1 MIRIKKMS
9 KRIFLNMFIISSVV
23 IALTTIL
30 TVVIVYKSF
39 SNQNIAALKGELTAT
54 SSGVELNGVA
64 FLKSLSGKHRIT
76 LVDSSGKVLFD
87 NRNDINSLG
96 NHNDREE
103 IREAR
108 ENGTGYSERYS
119 DTLSRKTI
127 NVTKLLNN
135 GDVLRL
141 SEDMSTVWSTLM
153 DTIFP
158 MICVM
163 VFAILIAA
171 YMAGRVSKAVTT
183 PINQI
188 DLNEPDREKVYDE
201 IEPLIDKIIKQNN
214 QIDKQI
220 EQLNMEHEKQDNL
233 RRDFTANVSHEL
245 KTPLTSISGFA
256 EIIQNGMVKE
266 EDITRF
272 AGKIHSE
279 AQRLIILVGDIIK
292 LSQLDGKDIAV
303 KMEPIDLYETSQA
316 VMGHLEATAEKRNIK
331 MFLSG
336 KHLVITGAEQIIEEM
351 IFNLIDNAI
360 KYNKTGGKIYVNILK
375 NDDGINLS
383 VEDTGI
389 GIKDEDIG
397 RIFERFYRVDKARSR
412 ETGGTGLGLAIVRN
426 IILMHHGTIKVHSEE
441 NIGTTFTMRIPLNY
455 VENQQ

>member
-141 SEDMSTVWSTLM
+141 SKDMSTVWSTLM

-272 AGKIHSE
+272 AGKIYSE

-316 VMGHLEATAEKRNIK
+316 VMGHLEVAAEKRNIK

-336 KHLVITGAEQIIEEM
+336 KHLLITGAEQIIEEM

-397 RIFERFYRVDKARSR
+397 RIFERFYRADKSHSK
-412 ETGGTGLGLAIVRN
+412 EIGVTGLGLSIVKHGAN
-426 IILMHHGTIKVHSEE
+426 FHNAKVFVKSKYKEGTKITIL
-441 NIGTTFTMRIPLNY
+441 F
-455 VENQQ
+455 

>member
-141 SEDMSTVWSTLM
+141 SKDMSTVWSTLM

-272 AGKIHSE
+272 AGKIYSE

-303 KMEPIDLYETSQA
+303 KMESIDLYETSQA
-316 VMGHLEATAEKRNIK
+316 VMGHLEAAAEKRNIK

-397 RIFERFYRVDKARSR
+397 RIFERFYRADKSHSK
-412 ETGGTGLGLAIVRN
+412 EIGGTGLGLSIVKHGAN
-426 IILMHHGTIKVHSEE
+426 FHNAKVFVKSKYKEGTKITIL
-441 NIGTTFTMRIPLNY
+441 F
-455 VENQQ
+455 

>member
-64 FLKSLSGKHRIT
+64 FLKSLSVKHRIT

-141 SEDMSTVWSTLM
+141 SKDMSTVWSTLM

-188 DLNEPDREKVYDE
+188 DLNEPDREKIYDE

-316 VMGHLEATAEKRNIK
+316 VMGHLEAAAEKRNIK

-336 KHLVITGAEQIIEEM
+336 KHLVITRAEQIIEEM

-397 RIFERFYRVDKARSR
+397 RIFERFYRADKSHSK
-412 ETGGTGLGLAIVRN
+412 EIGGTGLGLSTVKHGANFHNAKVFVKSKYKEGTKIT
-426 IILMHHGTIKVHSEE
+426 IL
-441 NIGTTFTMRIPLNY
+441 F
-455 VENQQ
+455 

>member
-64 FLKSLSGKHRIT
+64 FLKSLSVKHRIT

-127 NVTKLLNN
+127 KVTKLLNN

-141 SEDMSTVWSTLM
+141 SKDMSTVWSTLM

-188 DLNEPDREKVYDE
+188 DLNEPDREKIYDE

-316 VMGHLEATAEKRNIK
+316 VMGHLEAAAEKRNIK

-397 RIFERFYRVDKARSR
+397 RIFERFYRADKSHSK
-412 ETGGTGLGLAIVRN
+412 EIGGTGLGLSIVKHGAN
-426 IILMHHGTIKVHSEE
+426 FHNAKVFVKSKYKEGTKITIL
-441 NIGTTFTMRIPLNY
+441 F
-455 VENQQ
+455 

>member
-39 SNQNIAALKGELTAT
+39 SNQNIAALRGELTAT

-96 NHNDREE
+96 NHNDRKE

-163 VFAILIAA
+163 VFSILIAA
-171 YMAGRVSKAVTT
+171 YMAGRVSKAATT

-303 KMEPIDLYETSQA
+303 KMEPIALYETSQA
-316 VMGHLEATAEKRNIK
+316 VMGHLEAAAEKRNIK

-397 RIFERFYRVDKARSR
+397 RIFERFYRADKSHSK
-412 ETGGTGLGLAIVRN
+412 EIGGTGLGLSIVKHGAN
-426 IILMHHGTIKVHSEE
+426 FHNAKVFVKSKYKEGTKITIL
-441 NIGTTFTMRIPLNY
+441 F
-455 VENQQ
+455 

>member
-30 TVVIVYKSF
+30 TAVIVYKSF

-158 MICVM
+158 MICVT

-316 VMGHLEATAEKRNIK
+316 VMGHLEAAAEKRNIK

-397 RIFERFYRVDKARSR
+397 RIFERFYRADKSHSK
-412 ETGGTGLGLAIVRN
+412 EIGGTGLGLSIVKHGAN
-426 IILMHHGTIKVHSEE
+426 FHNAKVFVKSKYKEGTKITIL
-441 NIGTTFTMRIPLNY
+441 F
-455 VENQQ
+455 

>member
-171 YMAGRVSKAVTT
+171 YMAGRVSKAATT

-316 VMGHLEATAEKRNIK
+316 VMGHLEAAAEKRSIK

-397 RIFERFYRVDKARSR
+397 RIFERFYRADKSHSK
-412 ETGGTGLGLAIVRN
+412 EIGGTGLGLSIVKHGAN
-426 IILMHHGTIKVHSEE
+426 FHNAKVFVKSKYGEGTKITIL
-441 NIGTTFTMRIPLNY
+441 F
-455 VENQQ
+455 

>member
-141 SEDMSTVWSTLM
+141 SKDMSTVWSTLM

-316 VMGHLEATAEKRNIK
+316 VMGHLEAAAEKRNIK

-397 RIFERFYRVDKARSR
+397 RIFERFYRADKSHSK
-412 ETGGTGLGLAIVRN
+412 EIGGTGLGLSIVKHGAN
-426 IILMHHGTIKVHSEE
+426 FHNAKVFVKSKYKEGTKITIL
-441 NIGTTFTMRIPLNY
+441 F
-455 VENQQ
+455 

>member
-171 YMAGRVSKAVTT
+171 YIAGRVSKAVTT

-316 VMGHLEATAEKRNIK
+316 VMGHLEAAAEKRNIK

-360 KYNKTGGKIYVNILK
+360 KYNKTGGKIYVNIFK

-397 RIFERFYRVDKARSR
+397 RIFERFYRADKSHSK
-412 ETGGTGLGLAIVRN
+412 EIGGTGLGLSIVKHGAN
-426 IILMHHGTIKVHSEE
+426 FHNAKVFVKSKYKEGTKITIL
-441 NIGTTFTMRIPLNY
+441 F
-455 VENQQ
+455 

>member
-64 FLKSLSGKHRIT
+64 FLKSLSVKHRIT

-141 SEDMSTVWSTLM
+141 SKDMSTVWSTLM

-188 DLNEPDREKVYDE
+188 DLNEPDREKIYDE

-316 VMGHLEATAEKRNIK
+316 VMGHLEAASEKRNIK

-397 RIFERFYRVDKARSR
+397 RIFERFYRADKSHSK
-412 ETGGTGLGLAIVRN
+412 EIGGTGLGLSIVKHGAN
-426 IILMHHGTIKVHSEE
+426 FHNAKVFVKSKYKEGTKITIL
-441 NIGTTFTMRIPLNY
+441 F
-455 VENQQ
+455 

>member
-135 GDVLRL
+135 GDILRL

-303 KMEPIDLYETSQA
+303 KMEPIDLYVTSQA
-316 VMGHLEATAEKRNIK
+316 VMGHLEAAAEKRNIK

-397 RIFERFYRVDKARSR
+397 RIFERFYRADKSHSK
-412 ETGGTGLGLAIVRN
+412 EIGGTGLGLSIVTHGAN
-426 IILMHHGTIKVHSEE
+426 FHNAKVFVKSKYKEGTKITIL
-441 NIGTTFTMRIPLNY
+441 F
-455 VENQQ
+455 

>member
-64 FLKSLSGKHRIT
+64 FLKSLSVKHRIT

-141 SEDMSTVWSTLM
+141 SKDMSTVWSTLM
-153 DTIFP
+153 DTLFP

-188 DLNEPDREKVYDE
+188 DLNEPDREKIYDE

-316 VMGHLEATAEKRNIK
+316 VMGHLEAAAEKRNIK

-397 RIFERFYRVDKARSR
+397 RIFERFYRADKSHSK
-412 ETGGTGLGLAIVRN
+412 EIGGTGLGLSIVKHGAN
-426 IILMHHGTIKVHSEE
+426 FHNAKVFVKSKYKEGTKITIL
-441 NIGTTFTMRIPLNY
+441 F
-455 VENQQ
+455 

>member
-119 DTLSRKTI
+119 DTLTRKTI

-316 VMGHLEATAEKRNIK
+316 VMGHLEAAAEKRNIK

-397 RIFERFYRVDKARSR
+397 RIFERFYRADKSHSK
-412 ETGGTGLGLAIVRN
+412 EIGGTGLGLSIVKHGAN
-426 IILMHHGTIKVHSEE
+426 FHNAKVFVKSKYKEGTKITIL
-441 NIGTTFTMRIPLNY
+441 F
-455 VENQQ
+455 

>member
-64 FLKSLSGKHRIT
+64 FLKSLSVKHRIT

-119 DTLSRKTI
+119 DTLSGKTI

-141 SEDMSTVWSTLM
+141 SKDMSTVWSTLM

-188 DLNEPDREKVYDE
+188 DLNEPDREKIYDE

-316 VMGHLEATAEKRNIK
+316 VMGHLEAAAEKRNIK

-397 RIFERFYRVDKARSR
+397 RIFERFYRADKSHSK
-412 ETGGTGLGLAIVRN
+412 EIGGTGLGLSIVKHGAN
-426 IILMHHGTIKVHSEE
+426 FHNAKVFVKSKYKEGTKITIL
-441 NIGTTFTMRIPLNY
+441 F
-455 VENQQ
+455 

>member
-30 TVVIVYKSF
+30 TLVIVYKSF

-64 FLKSLSGKHRIT
+64 FLKSLSVKHRIT

-141 SEDMSTVWSTLM
+141 SKDMSTVWSTLM

-188 DLNEPDREKVYDE
+188 DLNEPDREKIYDE

-316 VMGHLEATAEKRNIK
+316 VMGHLEAAAEKRNIK

-397 RIFERFYRVDKARSR
+397 RIFERFYRADKSHSK
-412 ETGGTGLGLAIVRN
+412 EIGGTGLGLSIVKHGAN
-426 IILMHHGTIKVHSEE
+426 FHNAKVFVKSKYKEGTKITIL
-441 NIGTTFTMRIPLNY
+441 F
-455 VENQQ
+455 

>member
-141 SEDMSTVWSTLM
+141 SKDMSTVWSTLM

-171 YMAGRVSKAVTT
+171 YMAGRVSRAVTT

-279 AQRLIILVGDIIK
+279 AQRLIILVCDIIK

-316 VMGHLEATAEKRNIK
+316 VMGHLEAAAEKRNIK

-360 KYNKTGGKIYVNILK
+360 KYNKTGGKIYVNIFK

-397 RIFERFYRVDKARSR
+397 RIFERFYRADKSHSK
-412 ETGGTGLGLAIVRN
+412 EIGGTGLGLSIVKHGAN
-426 IILMHHGTIKVHSEE
+426 FHNAKVFVKSKYKEGTKITIL
-441 NIGTTFTMRIPLNY
+441 F
-455 VENQQ
+455 

>member
-9 KRIFLNMFIISSVV
+9 KRIFLNMFIVSSVV

-141 SEDMSTVWSTLM
+141 SEDMYTVWSTLM

-316 VMGHLEATAEKRNIK
+316 VMGHLEAAAEKRNIK

-397 RIFERFYRVDKARSR
+397 RIFERFYRADKSHSK
-412 ETGGTGLGLAIVRN
+412 EIGGTGLGLSIVKHGAN
-426 IILMHHGTIKVHSEE
+426 FHNAKVFVKSKYKEGTKITIL
-441 NIGTTFTMRIPLNY
+441 F
-455 VENQQ
+455 

>member
-64 FLKSLSGKHRIT
+64 FLKSLSVKHRIT

-141 SEDMSTVWSTLM
+141 SKDMSTVWSTLM

-188 DLNEPDREKVYDE
+188 DLNEPDREKIYDE

-316 VMGHLEATAEKRNIK
+316 VMGHLEAAAEKRNIK

-397 RIFERFYRVDKARSR
+397 RIFERFYRADKSHSK
-412 ETGGTGLGLAIVRN
+412 EIGGTGLGLSIVKHGAN
-426 IILMHHGTIKVHSEE
+426 FDNAKVFVKSKYKEGTKITIL
-441 NIGTTFTMRIPLNY
+441 F
-455 VENQQ
+455 

>member
-1 MIRIKKMS
+1 M
-9 KRIFLNMFIISSVV
+9 
-23 IALTTIL
+23 
-30 TVVIVYKSF
+30 
-39 SNQNIAALKGELTAT
+39 
-54 SSGVELNGVA
+54 
-64 FLKSLSGKHRIT
+64 
-76 LVDSSGKVLFD
+76 D
-87 NRNDINSLG
+87 
-96 NHNDREE
+96 
-103 IREAR
+103 
-108 ENGTGYSERYS
+108 TGYSERYS

-141 SEDMSTVWSTLM
+141 SKDMSTVWSTLM

-188 DLNEPDREKVYDE
+188 DLNEPDREKIYDE

-316 VMGHLEATAEKRNIK
+316 VMGHLEAAAEKRNIK

-397 RIFERFYRVDKARSR
+397 RIFERFYRADKSHSK
-412 ETGGTGLGLAIVRN
+412 EIGGTGLGLSIVK
-426 IILMHHGTIKVHSEE
+426 HGCQFS
-441 NIGTTFTMRIPLNY
+441 
-455 VENQQ
+455 

>member
-64 FLKSLSGKHRIT
+64 FLKSLSGKNRIT

-141 SEDMSTVWSTLM
+141 SKDMSTVWSTLM

-316 VMGHLEATAEKRNIK
+316 VMGHLEAAAEKRNIK

-397 RIFERFYRVDKARSR
+397 RIFERFYRADKSHSK
-412 ETGGTGLGLAIVRN
+412 EIGGTGLGLSIVKHGAN
-426 IILMHHGTIKVHSEE
+426 FHNAKVFVKSKYKEGTKITIL
-441 NIGTTFTMRIPLNY
+441 F
-455 VENQQ
+455 

>member
-141 SEDMSTVWSTLM
+141 SKDMSTVWSTLM

-272 AGKIHSE
+272 AGKIYSE

-316 VMGHLEATAEKRNIK
+316 VMGHLEAAAEKRNIK

-397 RIFERFYRVDKARSR
+397 RIFERFYRADKSHSK
-412 ETGGTGLGLAIVRN
+412 EIGGTGLGLSIVKHGAN
-426 IILMHHGTIKVHSEE
+426 FHNAKVFVKSKYKEGTKITIL
-441 NIGTTFTMRIPLNY
+441 F
-455 VENQQ
+455 

>member
-64 FLKSLSGKHRIT
+64 FLKSLSVKHRIT

-141 SEDMSTVWSTLM
+141 SKDMSTVWSTLM

-188 DLNEPDREKVYDE
+188 DLNEPDREKIYDE

-214 QIDKQI
+214 QIYKQI

-316 VMGHLEATAEKRNIK
+316 VMGHLEAAAEKRNIK

-397 RIFERFYRVDKARSR
+397 RIFERFYRADKSHSK
-412 ETGGTGLGLAIVRN
+412 EIGGTGLGLSIVKHGAN
-426 IILMHHGTIKVHSEE
+426 FHNAKVFVKSKYKEGTKITIL
-441 NIGTTFTMRIPLNY
+441 F
-455 VENQQ
+455 

>member
-141 SEDMSTVWSTLM
+141 SKDMSTVWSTLM

-201 IEPLIDKIIKQNN
+201 IEPLIDKIVKQNN

-316 VMGHLEATAEKRNIK
+316 VMGHLEAAAEKRNIK

-397 RIFERFYRVDKARSR
+397 RIFERFYRADKSHSK
-412 ETGGTGLGLAIVRN
+412 EIGGTGLGLSIVKHGAN
-426 IILMHHGTIKVHSEE
+426 FHNAKVFVKSKYKEGTKITIL
-441 NIGTTFTMRIPLNY
+441 F
-455 VENQQ
+455 

>member
-64 FLKSLSGKHRIT
+64 FLKSLSVKHRIT

-141 SEDMSTVWSTLM
+141 SKDMSTVWSTLM

-188 DLNEPDREKVYDE
+188 DLNEPDREKIYDE

-266 EDITRF
+266 EDITIF

-316 VMGHLEATAEKRNIK
+316 VMGHLEAAAEKRNIK

-397 RIFERFYRVDKARSR
+397 RIFERFYRADKSHSK
-412 ETGGTGLGLAIVRN
+412 EIGGTGLGLSIVKHGAN
-426 IILMHHGTIKVHSEE
+426 FHNAKVFVKSKYKEGTKITIL
-441 NIGTTFTMRIPLNY
+441 F
-455 VENQQ
+455 

>member
-64 FLKSLSGKHRIT
+64 FLKSLSVKHRIT

-141 SEDMSTVWSTLM
+141 SKDMSTVWSTLM

-188 DLNEPDREKVYDE
+188 DLNEPDREKIYDE
-201 IEPLIDKIIKQNN
+201 MEPLIDKIIKQNN

-316 VMGHLEATAEKRNIK
+316 VMGHLEAAAEKRNIK

-397 RIFERFYRVDKARSR
+397 RIFERFYRADKSHSK
-412 ETGGTGLGLAIVRN
+412 EIGGTGLGLSIVKHGAN
-426 IILMHHGTIKVHSEE
+426 FHNAKVFVKSKYKEGTKITIL
-441 NIGTTFTMRIPLNY
+441 F
-455 VENQQ
+455 

>member
-39 SNQNIAALKGELTAT
+39 SNQNIAALRGELTAT

-96 NHNDREE
+96 NHNDRKE

-163 VFAILIAA
+163 VFSILIAT
-171 YMAGRVSKAVTT
+171 YMAGRVSKAATT

-316 VMGHLEATAEKRNIK
+316 VMGHLEAAAEKRNIK

-397 RIFERFYRVDKARSR
+397 RIFERFYRADKSHSK
-412 ETGGTGLGLAIVRN
+412 EIGGTGLGLSIVKHGAN
-426 IILMHHGTIKVHSEE
+426 FHNAKVFVKSKYKEGTKITIL
-441 NIGTTFTMRIPLNY
+441 F
-455 VENQQ
+455 

>member
-39 SNQNIAALKGELTAT
+39 SNQNIAALRGELTAT

-96 NHNDREE
+96 NHNDRKE

-171 YMAGRVSKAVTT
+171 YMAGRVSKAATT

-316 VMGHLEATAEKRNIK
+316 VMGHLEAAAEKRNIK

-397 RIFERFYRVDKARSR
+397 RIFERFYRADKSHSK
-412 ETGGTGLGLAIVRN
+412 EIGGTGLGLSIVKHGAN
-426 IILMHHGTIKVHSEE
+426 FHNAKVFVKSKYKEGTKITIL
-441 NIGTTFTMRIPLNY
+441 F
-455 VENQQ
+455 

>member
-87 NRNDINSLG
+87 NRNDINSLE

-108 ENGTGYSERYS
+108 ENGTGYSERNS

-316 VMGHLEATAEKRNIK
+316 VMGHLEAAAEKRNIK

-360 KYNKTGGKIYVNILK
+360 KYNKTGGKIYVNIFK
-375 NDDGINLS
+375 NDDGINLA

-397 RIFERFYRVDKARSR
+397 RIFERFYRADKSHSK
-412 ETGGTGLGLAIVRN
+412 EIGGTGLGLSIVKHGAN
-426 IILMHHGTIKVHSEE
+426 FHNAKVFVKSKYKEGTKITIL
-441 NIGTTFTMRIPLNY
+441 F
-455 VENQQ
+455 